1 MARVCSYQRSFN
13 GGEVSPSMY
22 SRIDD
27 GKYQTGLALCRN
39 FLVEPQGPIVN
50 RPGFMY
56 VNHVKD
62 ASKPPVLIPFQFSN
76 EQTWV
81 LEFGH
86 KYVRFHTDGQTLMSG
101 GVPYEVAT
109 PYEYGDLQDIHYVQ
123 SADIVTLCH
132 PKYEPQELK
141 RYGPYDWRIAAIN
154 LSTSLGVPQN
164 VSAVQTINANVSNK
178 TDYVREYAVT
188 ALLDDGT
195 QESERSNSATV
206 NCNPYGD
213 GAYNTITWSKV
224 DGAGLYRI
232 YRNQGGIWSFIGQTS
247 GTSIRDENIDP
258 DASITPP
265 LYDDPFSQKGG
276 ITSVTV
282 TNGGSGYATLGGV
295 SGIAPGTLWHYP
307 GRTNNRPDTYSNSV
321 PPYSDFVRVY
331 PAYLSRVQNI
341 GVSSSTGS
349 GASVSFALKSIPP
362 SGNINIETWSIAGVI
377 VNNAGSGYKAGDTW
391 SGGYLD
397 GNNIKTGIR
406 WSYPI
411 TIARRLPRVYVT
423 DPTGTGCELEADVDN
438 NGVITSIRVVRPGK
452 GYTNP
457 KVVIDPNGGGGSGA
471 TATAT
476 FGKSGDFPGAVSYFE
491 GRRWFGGTYN
501 RPNWLWATKSGTDYN
516 MGYSLPSQDDDRIA
530 AAVVSRNA
538 DRIEHIVPLSRL
550 IFLTAAA
557 EWLATTKNSD
567 TITQAS
573 LSVNTQAYF
582 GANNVQPVIVGSSVV
597 YAASRGGH
605 LRECGYSYEAGG
617 YITNDV
623 CLRAPHLFDNKSV
636 TGMAFGKA
644 PFPTI
649 WCLSSDGRII
659 ALTYVP
665 EQQVG
670 AFSTI
675 ETDGRFLSLC
685 VVPEGDEDVLYAVVE
700 RSVAGQKKVF
710 VERMHERQFKTLE
723 DCVYLDCS
731 GTYRGEPKS
740 VISGLTWLEG
750 QEVSIFADGS
760 CEPNRVVKNG
770 QIELDAPASVVTVGI
785 PYTCDAQ
792 TLPFALALQDGSYG
806 NGHKK
811 NVKTMIF
818 RVVNSS
824 GLQAGPSF
832 DRLTEYPARSIE
844 FAGSPPSV
852 ITDEIEV
859 RVGGAWGNT
868 GQCCIRQPNPLPAKI
883 ISMTTEIEL
892 A

>member
-1 MARVCSYQRSFN
+1 
-13 GGEVSPSMY
+13 MY

-154 LSTSLGVPQN
+154 LSTYLGVPQN
-164 VSAVQTINANVSNK
+164 VSAVQSINSNVSNK

-188 ALLDDGT
+188 ALLEDGT

-213 GAYNTITWSKV
+213 GAYNTISWNKV
-224 DGAGLYRI
+224 EGAGLYRV
-232 YRNQGGIWSFIGQTS
+232 YRNQGGIWAFIGQTN

-265 LYDDPFSQKGG
+265 LYDDPFQQKGG
-276 ITSVTV
+276 ITSVKV
-282 TNGGSGYATLGGV
+282 TNGGTGYGLVGPIASISPVGSGWLVDWNGNKSALSYV
-295 SGIAPGTLWHYP
+295 SLPFETPAGYY
-307 GRTNNRPDTYSNSV
+307 D
-321 PPYSDFVRVY
+321 
-331 PAYLSRVQNI
+331 AYLWTD
-341 GVSSSTGS
+341 GVFNPVVSISGSGS
-349 GASVSFALKSIPP
+349 GASAQCSYDIGKSSNRYVSMIIKSL
-362 SGNINIETWSIAGVI
+362 SLRSS
-377 VNNAGSGYKAGDTW
+377 GSGYRKGAKIVIDWDMRG
-391 SGGYLD
+391 SLHLEFEAVV
-397 GNNIKTGIR
+397 
-406 WSYPI
+406 
-411 TIARRLPRVYVT
+411 TINKPRVYVT

-770 QIELDAPASVVTVGI
+770 QIELDAPASVVTVGL

-792 TLPFALALQDGSYG
+792 TLPVALALQDGSYG